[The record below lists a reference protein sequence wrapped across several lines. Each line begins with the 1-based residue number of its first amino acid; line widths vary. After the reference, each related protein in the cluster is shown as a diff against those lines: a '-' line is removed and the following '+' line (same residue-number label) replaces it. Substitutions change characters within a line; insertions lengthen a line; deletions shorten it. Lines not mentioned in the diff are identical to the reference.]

1 MSNEYPPRPTEMCEP
16 VINGTNVASD
26 VYDYYINNKLQ
37 KAIDEYW
44 QSKYPTFATGRIKR
58 MRTYLPFRA
67 KHTNIRP
74 FRQRM
79 GEKAYTRIVLDF
91 GFRRPSVTRWNR
103 H

>member
-1 MSNEYPPRPTEMCEP
+1 MAKMKQRNDIHCVITEKGLVCENTW
-16 VINGTNVASD
+16 IFT
-26 VYDYYINNKLQ
+26 
-37 KAIDEYW
+37 
-44 QSKYPTFATGRIKR
+44 TGRIKR
-58 MRTYLPFRA
+58 MRTYLPFRW

-91 GFRRPSVTRWNR
+91 SFRRPPINRWNR

>member
-1 MSNEYPPRPTEMCEP
+1 MSKASIIHVFKC
-16 VINGTNVASD
+16 NG
-26 VYDYYINNKLQ
+26 I
-37 KAIDEYW
+37 IIFR
-44 QSKYPTFATGRIKR
+44 PTFATGRIKR

-74 FRQRM
+74 FRKRM

-91 GFRRPSVTRWNR
+91 SFRRPPINRWNR